1 MHCALPFPST
11 PGTAARPDDGSVMSE
26 LVEQQSRIADRT
38 LTAVEEL
45 LRSIEDG
52 DLHVAD
58 PGGGWTGATVVSHMT
73 LAGLLWVAD
82 IARLQADPE
91 LDFFYRE
98 EIGHDTI
105 GAIPPTAA
113 EAADKIASLRRT
125 MVSTMPNH
133 TPEILERSVEIT
145 TLGRMTVA
153 EWLPIIVGHVVHH
166 RDQLHAVLKSRGKLP
181 ERFEVPEGFTGED
194 A

>member
-1 MHCALPFPST
+1 
-11 PGTAARPDDGSVMSE
+11 MSD
-26 LVEQQSRIADRT
+26 LVAEQSRIAEET

-45 LRSIEDG
+45 LRTISDG

-82 IARLQADPE
+82 VARLQADPD
-91 LDFFYRE
+91 LDLFYRE

-105 GAIPPTAA
+105 GAIPPTAS
-113 EAADKIASLRRT
+113 EAADKIAALRRT
-125 MVSTMPNH
+125 LLTTLPNH
-133 TPEILERSVEIT
+133 TPEILARSVEIT

-166 RDQLHAVLKSRGKLP
+166 RDQLHDVLRSRGKLP
-181 ERFEVPEGFTGED
+181 ARFDLTTGG
-194 A
+194 AA